1 MPLSCSTPT
10 PCFTA
15 PSAPGK
21 APLQVCVHSA
31 EEDFSRLT
39 LEWRA
44 LMEASNHAH
53 PFYEPA
59 WLATWWKHLGS
70 GEIHIC
76 TIGRVGEPLLAI
88 APLTLR
94 EDGVLRFIGGKD
106 LTDYLDIIAREGSH
120 IEAWGA
126 LLEYLN
132 SPAAPSWKELV
143 LHSVPEGSPTVTY
156 FSEPGS
162 AAAIEPE
169 EVCPVITLPDS
180 WDEYTDM
187 LGQREERELRR
198 KIRKANMEPGL
209 EFHRTLAEKE
219 LENDIEEFVHLHKLS
234 QPEKADF
241 WNESRLAFFKNMS
254 RKMLGLGWLDLSIM
268 RVDGHPVAA
277 NFSLD
282 YGDRIY
288 LYNSGFDPEERELSA
303 GIVLLAQN
311 IEQAIQAGRTAFDML
326 RGDEPYKYRFAA
338 KDEAIKCIR
347 LAREGA

>member
-1 MPLSCSTPT
+1 MSSSCSTPT
-10 PCFTA
+10 PCYTA
-15 PSAPGK
+15 PSPSGK
-21 APLQVCVHSA
+21 EPLQVCVHSA
-31 EEDFSRLT
+31 EEDFTRLAP
-39 LEWRA
+39 EWRS
-44 LMEASNHAH
+44 LMEARSHAH
-53 PFYEPA
+53 PFYDPA

-76 TIGRVGEPLLAI
+76 TIGRQGEPLLAI

-94 EDGVLRFIGGKD
+94 EDGVMRFIGGED
-106 LTDYLDIIAREGSH
+106 LTDYLDIIAREGAH
-120 IEAWGA
+120 FEAWGA

-132 SPAAPSWKELV
+132 SSAAPPWKELV
-143 LHSVPEGSPTVTY
+143 LHSTPEDSPTVAY
-156 FSEPGS
+156 FSASENT
-162 AAAIEPE
+162 ATIEPE

-180 WDEYTDM
+180 WDDYTGM

-254 RKMLGLGWLDLSIM
+254 REMLDRGWLDLSIM
-268 RVDGHPVAA
+268 RVDDHPVAA

-288 LYNSGFDPEERELSA
+288 LYNSGFDPGERELSA
-303 GIVLLAQN
+303 GLVLLAQN
-311 IEQAIQAGRTAFDML
+311 IEQAIQAGRTSFDML

-347 LAREGA
+347 LTREGA